1 VNTFSFKTELDQDVN
16 AFKDALKPV
25 DPEAVVYAEEFRIG
39 PDRGWCGEWGME
51 ITTKL
56 DLEQMRNVIRGIP
69 DGHVML
75 QTLLEVPL
83 EQNPLKRDFSAE

>member
-1 VNTFSFKTELDQDVN
+1 MNIFSFKTELDQDVDT
-16 AFKDALKPV
+16 FKAALKPV
-25 DPEAVVYAEEFRIG
+25 DPDAVVHTEEFRIG

-51 ITTKL
+51 ITTRL
-56 DLEQMRNVIRGIP
+56 DLEQMREVIRHIP

-83 EQNPLKRDFSAE
+83 KQNPLERDFSAE